1 MEGKYNPQE
10 IEPRWQQ
17 WWQANEIY
25 FAPDPTPAE
34 MADPGKGPRKF
45 YTMSMYPYPSG
56 DLHMGHMRNYTIGDV
71 LVRYHKMRGERVL
84 SPMGWD
90 AFGLPAENAA
100 IKDGIHPAIRTP
112 QNIAEMKRQFERMGA
127 MFDWRREVNSST
139 PDYYKWTQWLFLKF
153 YQHGLAYKRKAPVNW
168 CPKDKTVLANEQVVN
183 GHCERCG
190 TQVIKRDLEQW
201 FFKITAYADRLLN
214 DLDKLPHWPE
224 RVATMQ
230 RNWIGRSEGA
240 EVDFPIVGSDE
251 RIRVFTTR
259 PDTLWGATF
268 MVLAPEHPLVD
279 AVTTPQQREQVNRYK
294 VEASK
299 ETEIERM
306 STVREKTGVPTGG
319 YAVNPVNGQQIP
331 IWIADYVLMGYGT
344 GAIMAVPAHD
354 QRDYEFARKF
364 NLPIVEVVSSPDSR
378 LDVEAWP
385 GEGTIINSDPLNGV
399 SAGKGE
405 GQSVK
410 AAIKWLEEQG
420 LGSGTINYR
429 LRDWLISRQRYWGCP
444 IPIIYCDACGMQPV
458 PEADLPVLLPLDVE
472 FRPGGESPLARDPNF
487 VNTICPQC
495 GGAARRETDTMD
507 TFVDSSWYFLRYT
520 DAKND
525 GAPFRRDYA
534 DYWMAVDQYI
544 GGIEHAILHLMY
556 ARFFTKALHDM
567 GMVGVEEPFARL
579 FTQGMVYKGGAKMS
593 KSKGNVVPID
603 DFVDTL
609 GADAGRLYVLFMGP
623 PADDVEW
630 SDQGAM
636 GASRFLYRLWAT
648 LEKGI
653 DLKAKPSSDSAANLD
668 KDSTELLRIAHRT
681 IIKISD
687 DIERYH
693 YNTVVSACMEML
705 NSLADYKTRH
715 GITPAFSETA
725 TIMLLLL
732 APVTPHISEEIWHEL
747 GGEGSIHTQPWP
759 SANPDFIAAPEL
771 TIVVQVN
778 GKVRDRITVP
788 AEAGE
793 EQVKAKALSS
803 ARVQSYLN
811 GNAPA
816 SVFYVAGKLVN
827 IVVN

>member
-1 MEGKYNPQE
+1 MEGRYNPQE
-10 IEPRWQQ
+10 IEPRWQR
-17 WWQANEIY
+17 WWQAQEIY

-34 MADPGKGPRKF
+34 MADPSSGPRKF
-45 YTMSMYPYPSG
+45 YTMSMFPYPSG

-112 QNIAEMKRQFERMGA
+112 KNIAEMKRQFEKMGA

-139 PDYYKWTQWLFLKF
+139 PDYYKWTQWLFLKL

-168 CPKDKTVLANEQVVN
+168 CPKDETVLANEQVIN

-190 TQVIKRDLEQW
+190 TQVIKRDLSQW
-201 FFKITAYADRLLN
+201 FFKITAYADRLLA
-214 DLDKLPHWPE
+214 DLDKLPDWPE

-251 RIRVFTTR
+251 QVRVFTTR

-279 AVTTPQQREQVNRYK
+279 AMTSAEQRDAVQAYK
-294 VEASK
+294 QEASK

-306 STVREKTGVPTGG
+306 STVKEKTGVPTGG
-319 YAVNPVNGQQIP
+319 YAINPVNGQQIP

-354 QRDYEFARKF
+354 QRDYEFATKF
-364 NLPIVEVVSSPDSR
+364 NLPIVEVVSSPDAK
-378 LDVEAWP
+378 LGVEAWA
-385 GEGTIINSDPLNGV
+385 GEGTMVNSGPLNGV

-405 GQSVK
+405 DQSVK
-410 AAIKWLEEQG
+410 AAIKWLEQQG
-420 LGSGTINYR
+420 LGHGTVIFR
-429 LRDWLISRQRYWGCP
+429 LRDWLISRQRYWGAP

-458 PEADLPVLLPLDVE
+458 PEADLPVLLPLDVA
-472 FRPGGESPLARDPNF
+472 FKPGGESPLARDPNF
-487 VNTICPQC
+487 VNTTCPQC
-495 GGAARRETDTMD
+495 GGAAKRETDTMD

-520 DAKND
+520 DAQND
-525 GAPFRRDYA
+525 GTPFRRDYA

-556 ARFFTKALHDM
+556 ARFFTKALHDL
-567 GMVGVEEPFARL
+567 GMVSIEEPFQRL
-579 FTQGMVYKGGAKMS
+579 FTQGMVYKDGAKMS

-630 SDQGAM
+630 SDQGAQ

-648 LEKGI
+648 LEQGV
-653 DLKAKPSSDSAANLD
+653 DLKARPSSDRAANLD
-668 KDSTELLRIAHRT
+668 KDSAELLRVAHRA
-681 IIKISD
+681 IAKVSD
-687 DIERYH
+687 NIERYH
-693 YNTVVSACMEML
+693 YNTIVSTCMEML
-705 NSLADYKTRH
+705 NSMIEYKGKH
-715 GITPAFSETA
+715 GITPAFSEAA
-725 TIMLLLL
+725 TILLLLL
-732 APVTPHISEEIWHEL
+732 APVTPHITEEIWHQL
-747 GGEGSIHTQPWP
+747 GGEGSIHVQPWP
-759 SANPDFIAAPEL
+759 AANPDFIPAPEL

-788 AEAGE
+788 AEADE
-793 EQVKAKALSS
+793 DTVKAAALSN
-803 ARVQSYLN
+803 AKVQPYLN
-811 GNAPA
+811 GNPPT
-816 SVFYVAGKLVN
+816 SVVYVAGKLVN
-827 IVVN
+827 IVVK